1 MWEKKLLEEV
11 KVWMWKVVVSFHLKT
26 WKGTQ
31 WQADQVLASRLTT
44 HLKPLPPFTDT
55 SATVLDRAGGGGDAW
70 SRGWER
76 RCMALRMAA
85 VARGRARSGA
95 GKGDQAWARSG
106 LGAGGGAGMGMCEPR
121 GPRRVCA
128 TIGCWNMVSCEL
140 DLCHP
145 LLFSWSA
152 LAAASQPWLSRTR
165 FGKGP

>member
-121 GPRRVCA
+121 GPRV
-128 TIGCWNMVSCEL
+128 
-140 DLCHP
+140 
-145 LLFSWSA
+145 
-152 LAAASQPWLSRTR
+152 R
-165 FGKGP
+165 FGDFSIYFFHTAEFISLGREREVWAFIRSVAGAQL